1 MASERRLIDVND
13 FMAKLKERHENIM
26 QDPEVSK
33 HMKWCEAVHYGA
45 TTEIIEKMPTIEATP
60 VVHGR
65 WEKCWQEKS
74 RHYFRCS
81 NCQMA
86 YMDGVSGAIAP
97 EYGSRAW
104 RYCPNC
110 GAKMD
115 GGVSDG

>member
-1 MASERRLIDVND
+1 MPLIELDDLIRAMRQEDKRTPGIPWSISGVQNLASQIPTR
-13 FMAKLKERHENIM
+13 
-26 QDPEVSK
+26 
-33 HMKWCEAVHYGA
+33 EAA
-45 TTEIIEKMPTIEATP
+45 P

-81 NCQMA
+81 NCQTA